1 MHARLYNEAVFALR
15 LQPRTPLLIK
25 AGRSGEEALDPTL
38 PDMSFVRT
46 NRPDRSEPEV
56 YVPGASL
63 RGVLRSHAEKLLRSV
78 SSGERLACDPTQTG
92 GEGGRLGKV
101 CFAGQSNT
109 EKIDGPEA
117 YGKSCYACRLF
128 GNTVLASRVRVGDL
142 YLDPSRTPL
151 LERRYGVAIDRV
163 TGAVAQGPFELE
175 ILTDAVFG
183 GQLTVRNFT
192 LGQLGLLAAAL
203 LDLSDGLVPMGYGKS
218 RGLGRVSVTFERVSV
233 RTLRDPR
240 GALLGVGA
248 LATDE
253 DARAYRLPSRER
265 EQVAVDGPPASRER
279 GFYVLSADDATA
291 RRWLEKV
298 ANLWVEEVR

>member
-25 AGRSGEEALDPTL
+25 AGRSGEEALDPAL

-56 YVPGASL
+56 YIPGASL
-63 RGVLRSHAEKLLRSV
+63 RGVVRSHAEKLLRSV
-78 SSGERLACDPTQTG
+78 SSRERLACDPTQTG
-92 GEGGRLGKV
+92 GEGGRLGRA
-101 CFAGQSNT
+101 CYGGQAGT
-109 EKIDGPEA
+109 DDDGPDA
-117 YGKSCYACRLF
+117 YRKSCYACRLF
-128 GNTVLASRVRVGDL
+128 GNTALASRVRVGDL
-142 YLDPSRTPL
+142 YLDPTHAPL

-175 ILTDAVFG
+175 ILTDAVFR

-203 LDLSDGLVPMGYGKS
+203 LDLSEGLVPMGYGKS
-218 RGLGRVSVTFERVSV
+218 RGLGRVSVTFERLSL
-233 RTLRDPR
+233 RTLRDPQ

-248 LATDE
+248 LATE
-253 DARAYRLPSRER
+253 DDALAYRLPARER
-265 EQVAVDGPPASRER
+265 ERVAVDAPPPSRKR
-279 GFYVLSADDATA
+279 GFYVLNADDTTA
-291 RRWLEKV
+291 RRWLEAV
-298 ANLWVEEVR
+298 AGLWVEEVSR